1 MNSLQHIIFNYF
13 VGMGKTES
21 IPMQVNALSMFE
33 EEELIVEALITL
45 CEQSC
50 YRFMTES
57 RSVQSLLFFVM
68 NLYGIY

>member
-13 VGMGKTES
+13 VGMGKTKS
-21 IPMQVNALSMFE
+21 IPMQANAVSVFE
-33 EEELIVEALITL
+33 EEELTVEALITL

-57 RSVQSLLFFVM
+57 
-68 NLYGIY
+68 